1 MTGTVLV
8 EQRDEITL
16 LTLDRAEQRNPL
28 DKTTIAELRSILA
41 GIDGG
46 AVVITGAGS
55 AFSAG
60 GDLRGYMELYRD
72 PDAFHAFL
80 DDFEAVNALLETG
93 PFVSVAMVNGVCV
106 AGGLELVL
114 SCDLVTAARSARIGD
129 GHLRFG
135 QLPGAGGSARLVGA
149 IGPLRAKQWILTG
162 ELFTADEARDAAVV
176 SYVFEDAEL
185 EEQTL
190 RLARDVLQHSPL
202 ALRLAKQLIDAADT
216 EFERDVVHRYA
227 TTSHD
232 AYEGLEAF
240 AERRPP
246 EWRGA

>member
-8 EQRDEITL
+8 EQRDEVTL

-28 DKTTIAELRSILA
+28 DKTTIAELRSILE

-135 QLPGAGGSARLVGA
+135 QLPGAGGSARLVRA

-190 RLARDVLQHSPL
+190 RLAQDVLQHSPL

-216 EFERDVVHRYA
+216 EFEREVVHRYA